1 MKEQYPL
8 YVEWKEN
15 LEMLMKYTERFPKSV
30 RHTLVDRIIKT
41 GLDIMSVLVRAI
53 YSKAKREYLRQIN
66 IELEVLR
73 ALIQIAHSCRYI
85 STEQYGS
92 VTKKLTGF
100 GKGIGGWSK
109 SCGA

>member
-8 YVEWKEN
+8 YLQWQEV
-15 LEMLMKYTERFPKSV
+15 LEVLMKYTERFPKSV
-30 RHTLVDRIIKT
+30 RHTLVDRIVKT
-41 GLDIMSVLVRAI
+41 GLDIMALLVRAI
-53 YSKAKREYLRQIN
+53 YSKAKRDYLRQIN
-66 IELEVLR
+66 VELEVLR
-73 ALIQIAHSCRYI
+73 TLVQIAHACRYI

-92 VTKKLTGF
+92 LSKKVIGF